1 MSDDVSRSDAVDPD
15 AIDSDAPGS
24 DLPKRDRSALR
35 RASGA
40 PRRRGRGAAASL
52 LGSVVWEV
60 LLEVVFLVLVGLV
73 SWLVYE
79 ELRWGFIAVVFLGVN
94 AVLAMIAFVAF
105 ARRRGRRRR
114 SAGERRDV
122 VRNRTGL

>member
-1 MSDDVSRSDAVDPD
+1 MSEDVSRSDAVDPD
-15 AIDSDAPGS
+15 AIDSDASGS

-35 RASGA
+35 RADRT
-40 PRRRGRGAAASL
+40 RRRGGGGAVASF

-73 SWLVYE
+73 SWLVYGD
-79 ELRWGFIAVVFLGVN
+79 LRWGFIAVVFLGVN
-94 AVLAMIAFVAF
+94 AVLAVIALAAF
-105 ARRRGRRRR
+105 ARRRGRRR
-114 SAGERRDV
+114 SASGRGDV